1 MTSGRRYR
9 AAGSF
14 PTGLSSRRPARRQ
27 RPGAGRLRPP
37 PTSGGTARTARRA
50 SNARAHAQA
59 MLGHMPESDK
69 RYAVLH
75 MQRTDGRTYVRRPH
89 LQAAKNMQLR
99 NARAHMPYFRGFV
112 MTACDCID
120 KTPKIRHVRSEEHT
134 SELQS
139 HRDLVCRLLL

>member
-1 MTSGRRYR
+1 
-9 AAGSF
+9 
-14 PTGLSSRRPARRQ
+14 
-27 RPGAGRLRPP
+27 
-37 PTSGGTARTARRA
+37 
-50 SNARAHAQA
+50 

-120 KTPKIRHVRSEEHT
+120 PLAFGHSCPRLAHPARVIINDGWNDLPH
-134 SELQS
+134 L
-139 HRDLVCRLLL
+139 RDPSPRPEPCDEPTDGRRARWPWCSR